1 MFGGY
6 QMSKDQEMNQFE
18 IVQAQF
24 DSNAEKSG
32 LSKSMREFLREAER
46 EIRVR
51 IPVEMD
57 DGTTKTF
64 TGFRVQHS
72 TARGP
77 SKGGLRFAE
86 DETVDMV
93 RALAMMMAW
102 KCAVVNIPLGGGKG
116 GVVCNPRELS
126 DRETEKLCRGWVR
139 KVYEFVGPEIDVPA
153 PDVATN
159 PQDMLWIMDEYDT
172 IARSRKPG
180 FVTGKSVGVGGSLG
194 RTEATGYGVIYCVR
208 EALKR
213 LNIDIKGATA
223 SIQGAGNNAQ
233 YCCEKFV
240 EYGGKVIAM
249 SCWDANDKKA
259 YTYTCE
265 EGINPKDLFSPG
277 TLDKF
282 GTINPEKAKSFGWK
296 QEDAD
301 AWLKKP
307 VTVLIPAALG
317 SAVHKENVND
327 IDFKNVKIYAEA
339 ANTPTTPEADRIIKE
354 KGIYVIPDF
363 LCNAGGVTVSYF
375 EQVQNNMNYYWTK
388 EEVLEKLE
396 KIMTDAFNDVAQLA
410 EKESLYPRD
419 AAYIIAVRRVAYAVE
434 GRGWVKSNK

>member
-1 MFGGY
+1 
-6 QMSKDQEMNQFE
+6 MSVAKERNQFE
-18 IVQAQF
+18 IVQSQF
-24 DSNAEKSG
+24 DSNADKCG
-32 LSKSMREFLREAER
+32 LSEPMRQFLREAER

-77 SKGGLRFAE
+77 AKGGLRFAE

-93 RALAMMMAW
+93 RALAMMMTW

-116 GVVCNPRELS
+116 GVICDPRELS

-139 KVYEFVGPEIDVPA
+139 KVYDLVGPEIDVPA

-180 FVTGKSVGVGGSLG
+180 FVTGKAVGVGGSLG
-194 RTEATGYGVIYCVR
+194 RTEATGFGAIFCVR

-213 LNIDIKGATA
+213 LNIDFKNATA
-223 SIQGAGNNAQ
+223 SVQGAGNVAT
-233 YCCEKFV
+233 YAVKKFT
-240 EYGGKVIAM
+240 EYGGKVVAI
-249 SCWDANDKKA
+249 SCWDAHDKKA
-259 YTYTCE
+259 YTYSCE
-265 EGINPKDLFSPG
+265 EGINPEDLFAPG

-282 GTINPEKAKSFGWK
+282 GTIDSQKARSFGWQ
-296 QEDAD
+296 QEDSD
-301 AWLKKP
+301 AWLEKP

-317 SAVHKENVND
+317 SAVHGDNVNK
-327 IDFKNVKIYAEA
+327 IDFDSVKVYAEA
-339 ANTPTTPEADRIIKE
+339 ANTPTTLEADKVIKE
-354 KGIYVIPDF
+354 KNIYLIPDF

-375 EQVQNNMNYYWTK
+375 EQVQNNMNYYWPK
-388 EEVLEKLE
+388 DEVLQKLE
-396 KIMTDAFNDVAQLA
+396 KIMTDAFNDVADLS
-410 EKESLYPRD
+410 EKENLYARD
-419 AAYIIAVRRVAYAVE
+419 AAYVIAVRRVAHAVK
-434 GRGWVKSNK
+434 GRGWVRAKE

>member
-1 MFGGY
+1 MA
-6 QMSKDQEMNQFE
+6 KDKEMNPFE

-24 DSNAEKSG
+24 DSNAVKCGISE
-32 LSKSMREFLREAER
+32 SMREFLREAER

-77 SKGGLRFAE
+77 AKGGLRFAE
-86 DETVDMV
+86 NETLDMV
-93 RALAMMMAW
+93 RSLAMMMAW

-116 GVVCNPRELS
+116 GVICNPRDLS

-139 KVYEFVGPEIDVPA
+139 KVYDFVGPEMDIPA

-180 FVTGKSVGVGGSLG
+180 FVTGKAVGVGGSLG

-213 LNIDIKGATA
+213 LNIDFRGATA

-249 SCWDANDKKA
+249 SCWDAVDKKA
-259 YTYTCE
+259 YTYSYE
-265 EGINPKDLFSPG
+265 KGINPKDLFAPG

-282 GTINPEKAKSFGWK
+282 GTINPQKAKLFGWK
-296 QEDAD
+296 QEHAD
-301 AWLKKP
+301 AWLEKP

-317 SAVHKENVND
+317 SAVHSENVHK
-327 IDFKNVKIYAEA
+327 IDFDNVKIYAEA
-339 ANTPTTPEADRIIKE
+339 ANTPTTPEADKVIKE
-354 KGIYVIPDF
+354 KNVYLIPDF

-375 EQVQNNMNYYWTK
+375 EQVQNNMNFYWSR
-388 EEVLEKLE
+388 EEVLERLE
-396 KIMTDAFNDVAQLA
+396 KIMTDAFHDVADLA
-410 EKESLYPRD
+410 EEENIYPRD
-419 AAYIIAVRRVAYAVE
+419 AAYIIAVRRVAAAVE
-434 GRGWVKSNK
+434 GRGWVKSKK

>member
-1 MFGGY
+1 
-6 QMSKDQEMNQFE
+6 MSKNKEISQFE

-24 DSNAEKSG
+24 DTNAENCN
-32 LSKSMREFLREAER
+32 LAQPICEFLRQAER
-46 EIRVR
+46 EIIVR

-57 DGTTKTF
+57 NGSTKTF

-77 SKGGLRFAE
+77 AKGGLRFAE
-86 DETVDMV
+86 DETLDMV

-116 GVVCNPRELS
+116 GVICNPRELS

-139 KVYEFVGPEIDVPA
+139 KVYDFVGPEMDVPA

-172 IARSRKPG
+172 IARCRKPG
-180 FVTGKSVGVGGSLG
+180 FVTGKAVGVGGSLG

-208 EALKR
+208 ESLKR
-213 LNIDIKGATA
+213 LNIDFKGATA

-240 EYGGKVIAM
+240 EYGGKIIAM
-249 SCWDANDKKA
+249 SCWDPNDKKA
-259 YTYTCE
+259 YTYSCQK
-265 EGINPKDLFSPG
+265 GINPVDLFAPG

-282 GTINPEKAKSFGWK
+282 GTINPRKAKSFGWT

-301 AWLKKP
+301 AWLRKP

-317 SAVHKENVND
+317 SAVHKD
-327 IDFKNVKIYAEA
+327 NVKEINFNTVKVYAEA
-339 ANTPTTPEADRIIKE
+339 ANTPTTPDADRIIKE
-354 KGIYVIPDF
+354 KGVFLIPDF

-375 EQVQNNMNYYWTK
+375 EQVQNNMNYYWPK
-388 EEVLEKLE
+388 EEVFEKLDH
-396 KIMTDAFNDVAQLA
+396 IMTSAFNDVLDLA
-410 EKESLYPRD
+410 VKEKLYPRD
-419 AAYIIAVRRVAYAVE
+419 AAYVIAIQRVAQAVE
-434 GRGWVKSNK
+434 GRGWVKAKK

>member
-1 MFGGY
+1 
-6 QMSKDQEMNQFE
+6 MSRDKEMNPFE

-24 DSNAEKSG
+24 DENARKCN
-32 LSKSMREFLREAER
+32 LNKSMQEFLREAER

-57 DGTTKTF
+57 DGTTRTF

-77 SKGGLRFAE
+77 AKGGLRFAE
-86 DETVDMV
+86 DETIDMV

-139 KVYEFVGPEIDVPA
+139 KVYEFVGPEMDVPA

-172 IARSRKPG
+172 IARRRKPG
-180 FVTGKSVGVGGSLG
+180 FVTGKAVGVGGSLG

-213 LNIDIKGATA
+213 LNIDFKGATA

-249 SCWDANDKKA
+249 SCWDPNDKKA
-259 YTYTCE
+259 YTYSCQ
-265 EGINPKDLFSPG
+265 EGINPDDLFAPG

-301 AWLKKP
+301 AWLRKS
-307 VTVLIPAALG
+307 VIVLIPAALG
-317 SAVHKENVND
+317 SAVHKDNVKN
-327 IDFKNVKIYAEA
+327 IDFNTVKIYAEA
-339 ANTPTTPEADRIIKE
+339 ANTPTTPEADKIIKE
-354 KGIYVIPDF
+354 KGVFLIPDF

-375 EQVQNNMNYYWTK
+375 EQVQNNMNYYWPK
-388 EEVLEKLE
+388 EEIFEKLNH
-396 KIMTDAFNDVAQLA
+396 IMTSAFNGVIDLA
-410 EKESLYPRD
+410 EKEKLYHRD
-419 AAYIIAVRRVAYAVE
+419 AAYVIAIKRVAQAVE
-434 GRGWVKSNK
+434 GRGWVRTKK